1 MPRKSKDTIIVP
13 ALVKR
18 PGFFTVYIQKDGN
31 LKQVT
36 TNLSNESFLDL
47 YFTNLI
53 NNININTTKEEVID
67 KYNSI
72 WKKKGIY
79 STYTDSWGHKWSNQM
94 PSKQR
99 FNEYLSKFI
108 KDATNT
114 K

>member
-1 MPRKSKDTIIVP
+1 MSRKSKDTIIVP

-31 LKQVT
+31 LKQVA

-79 STYTDSWGHKWSNQM
+79 STYTDSWGHKWNNQM

>member
-1 MPRKSKDTIIVP
+1 MPRKSKDTVLVP
-13 ALVKR
+13 VLVKR
-18 PGFFTVYIQKDGN
+18 PGFFTVYITKDGS
-31 LKQVT
+31 LKQIA
-36 TNLSNESFLDL
+36 TNLSIESFLDL

-67 KYNSI
+67 KYNYI

-79 STYTDSWGHKWSNQM
+79 SIYTDSWGHKWNNQM
-94 PSKQR
+94 PSEKR
-99 FNEYLSKFI
+99 FNEYLNKFI

>member
-1 MPRKSKDTIIVP
+1 MPRKSKDTVIVP
-13 ALVKR
+13 VLVKR
-18 PGFFTVYIQKDGN
+18 PGFFTVYIIKDGS
-31 LKQVT
+31 LKQIA
-36 TNLSNESFLDL
+36 TNLSIESFLDL

-67 KYNSI
+67 KYNYI

-79 STYTDSWGHKWSNQM
+79 SIYTDSWGHKWNNQM
-94 PSKQR
+94 PSEKR
-99 FNEYLSKFI
+99 FNEYLNKFI

>member
-1 MPRKSKDTIIVP
+1 MPRKSKDTVIVP
-13 ALVKR
+13 VLVKR
-18 PGFFTVYIQKDGN
+18 PGFFTVYITKDGS
-31 LKQVT
+31 LKQIA
-36 TNLSNESFLDL
+36 TNLSIESFLDL

-67 KYNSI
+67 KYNYI

-79 STYTDSWGHKWSNQM
+79 SIYTDSWGHKWNNQM
-94 PSKQR
+94 PSEKR
-99 FNEYLSKFI
+99 YNEYLNKFI